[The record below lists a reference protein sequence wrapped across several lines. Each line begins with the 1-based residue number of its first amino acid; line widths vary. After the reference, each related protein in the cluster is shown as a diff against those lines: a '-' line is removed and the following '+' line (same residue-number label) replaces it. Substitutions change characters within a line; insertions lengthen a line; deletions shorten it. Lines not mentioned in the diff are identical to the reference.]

1 MVPWAKCGAAVVAA
15 VGAVV
20 TAIPAGAEPVPPA
33 PGPAAP
39 APPAPGPA
47 APAPPAPGPAA
58 PVPPAPAPAAPA
70 PAAPADPAIVPA
82 AVTDPGAPPPPT
94 AAVNAAVVSAAPVR
108 TTTPDGWTMALSAKD
123 ETQAPIAPLTTAI
136 STREY
141 EVGGVF
147 NGELTGGDG
156 TPSGVFEVGY
166 QIGCG
171 IDMSTSN
178 GVSMT
183 GTAGVSPSV
192 QFLGIDASTL
202 PVDGILPGIGANFAG
217 GLTVGLKPGFVNTVP
232 VTKKRFESTE
242 PWVAITGFRIKIDGC
257 VGESFIRSY
266 AILTKSDDA
275 GDAILSW
282 YGTTKAV

>member
-1 MVPWAKCGAAVVAA
+1 MVSGTKRLAVALAVVGVLA
-15 VGAVV
+15 
-20 TAIPAGAEPVPPA
+20 
-33 PGPAAP
+33 AAP
-39 APPAPGPA
+39 AA
-47 APAPPAPGPAA
+47 ADPAPPLPGPVAPGE
-58 PVPPAPAPAAPA
+58 
-70 PAAPADPAIVPA
+70 PAIIPV
-82 AVTDPGAPPPPT
+82 AVTEPGSAESDSQVASSPPVSTT
-94 AAVNAAVVSAAPVR
+94 A
-108 TTTPDGWTMALSAKD
+108 PDGWTLTLSAKD

-147 NGELTGGDG
+147 NGELTGGDD
-156 TPSGVFEVGY
+156 TPAGVFEVGY

-183 GTAGVSPSV
+183 GTAGVSPSI
-192 QFLGIDASTL
+192 QILGIDASNL
-202 PVDGILPGIGANFAG
+202 PVDGILPGIGANFGG

-232 VTKKRFESTE
+232 VTKKRFESAE
-242 PWVAITGFRIKIDGC
+242 PWVSITGFRIKIDGC

-266 AILTKSDDA
+266 AILTKSDDS

-282 YGTTKAV
+282 YGVTKAV